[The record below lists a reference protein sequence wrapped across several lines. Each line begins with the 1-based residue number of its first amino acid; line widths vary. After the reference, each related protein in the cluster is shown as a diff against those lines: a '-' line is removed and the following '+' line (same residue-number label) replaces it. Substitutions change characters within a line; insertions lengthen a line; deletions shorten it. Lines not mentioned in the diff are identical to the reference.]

1 LKQLAASLSVVYAH
15 FIVAVVIV
23 AAAAAD
29 VIINAE
35 IKVTLSQRNASGV
48 LSSHSSQVNVI

>member
-1 LKQLAASLSVVYAH
+1 LLKQLAASLSVVYAH

-35 IKVTLSQRNASGV
+35 LCRVGR
-48 LSSHSSQVNVI
+48 

>member
-1 LKQLAASLSVVYAH
+1 LKQLAASLSVVCAH
-15 FIVAVVIV
+15 FIVAVVV